1 MGLQKQFCPLMS
13 TAKEKTFCSSDCMW
27 YCKSD
32 DNIYTCAVPVLSAGI
47 CSSVSDISEVLKKK
61 KK

>member
-1 MGLQKQFCPLMS
+1 MELQKQFCPLMS
-13 TAKEKTFCSSDCMW
+13 TATKKTYCSSDCMW
-27 YCKSD
+27 YCASD

-47 CSSVSDISEVLKKK
+47 CSSTADILEIMKKK